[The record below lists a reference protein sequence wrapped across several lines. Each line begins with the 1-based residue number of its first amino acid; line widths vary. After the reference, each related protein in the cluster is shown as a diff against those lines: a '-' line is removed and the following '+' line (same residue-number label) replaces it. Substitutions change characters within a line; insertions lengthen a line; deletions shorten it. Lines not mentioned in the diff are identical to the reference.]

1 MVVGVLI
8 AVQNTATA
16 ALAPASLACENR
28 VVQLSV
34 KTVVEGLA
42 AVEGDVV
49 EAEVPDGSIGHA
61 VGGEGEDN
69 TNGCTSK
76 DVVPV
81 VELVNGERTTDEDGT
96 EDGDVGDDELP
107 HGGVVVGEDLELGV
121 EVQVEVD
128 EASEAGGGVTGG
140 ETLKRIVDLLHVAS
154 TNLLRNVQIS
164 VASGAVA
171 GTRNA
176 TLGGGDAGQIGLA
189 GLEEVGTKAA
199 DEELDEDL
207 EHGGADEG
215 VEQADDGVVD
225 IPEGADADLHEEDDD
240 DGDNGGEE
248 GSEPDGN
255 DFVAHRVGELRVD
268 NLTVGEGDGKG
279 AVRGGRGHVDLMNVR
294 NRVNGKGVDGGL
306 TPRPMAPMQIMVIM
320 SSSVPFSHC
329 PKLGRRDMVNGSP
342 LSERTPW
349 PWWPVVWW
357 PSAGASRGRLL
368 KKPIVV
374 FWCWLV
380 IAMICLWVLSN

>member
-1 MVVGVLI
+1 M
-8 AVQNTATA
+8 
-16 ALAPASLACENR
+16 
-28 VVQLSV
+28 
-34 KTVVEGLA
+34 EGLA
-42 AVEGDVV
+42 TVEGDVV
-49 EAEVPDGSIGHA
+49 EAKVPDGSVGHA
-61 VGGEGEDN
+61 VGGEGEDD
-69 TNGCTSK
+69 TDGGTSK

-107 HGGVVVGEDLELGV
+107 HSGVVVGEDLELGV
-121 EVQVEVD
+121 EVEVEVN
-128 EASEAGGGVTGG
+128 EASEAGGGVAGG
-140 ETLKRIVDLLHVAS
+140 ETLEGVVDLLHVSSAD
-154 TNLLRNVQIS
+154 LLRDVQIG

-171 GTRNA
+171 GTRDTA
-176 TLGGGDAGQIGLA
+176 LGRANTGKIRLA
-189 GLEEVGTKAA
+189 GLEEVGTQST

-207 EHGGADEG
+207 EDGGADEG

-225 IPEGADADLHEEDDD
+225 IPEGADADLHEEYDD
-240 DGDNGGEE
+240 DGDDGGEE
-248 GSEPDGN
+248 GREPDGN

-268 NLTVGEGDGKG
+268 DLTVGEGDGERT
-279 AVRGGRGHVDLMNVR
+279 VRGGRGHVDLVIVR
-294 NRVNGKGVDGGL
+294 NCVAENGLDGGL

-320 SSSVPFSHC
+320 SSSVPLSHC

-349 PWWPVVWW
+349 PWCPAVWW

-374 FWCWLV
+374 YWCWLV
-380 IAMICLWVLSN
+380 IAMICLWVLSD